1 MGVAKLK
8 EQLPLTSQ
16 ELVSKAISDN
26 FIVHLFTVK
35 CTQDTKRKKKR
46 QEMGYLRNNV
56 IIIMPYFSMNHNF
69 QLFLKLQPRNEGFG
83 YRKGPQT

>member
-56 IIIMPYFSMNHNF
+56 IIIMPYFSMN
-69 QLFLKLQPRNEGFG
+69 QLFLKLQPRNENFG